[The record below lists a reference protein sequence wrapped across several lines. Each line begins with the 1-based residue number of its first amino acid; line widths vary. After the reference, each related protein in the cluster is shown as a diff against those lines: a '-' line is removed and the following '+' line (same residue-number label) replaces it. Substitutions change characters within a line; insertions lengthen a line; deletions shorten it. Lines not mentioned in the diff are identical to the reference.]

1 MLEWKTDSEVGTI
14 GFLLERL
21 NEQTGAFE
29 TVSELL
35 PGMLLPPQGGSY
47 RFVDPSAK
55 PNQQHVY
62 RVQEV
67 TVNGDGMVNGP
78 YTVTPKQPLP
88 INRQMF
94 ADGPAGFT
102 LAQAD
107 FSAKQISRFAAH
119 KQAARSLAAEKKRKT
134 GDTVKVPVSKDGL
147 VYLTADELAAASGLR
162 KAEVT
167 RHLKNGKL
175 SLTLAGEPVSV
186 LSSAVGSALWF
197 YGYAPERNDIGQNIY
212 LLDLGK
218 TKGAEIKNSHKRAE
232 KKADNLQSF
241 TAQVRTEENHMPFHL
256 YINKPVHDFW
266 AWEYLMASKKGN
278 ASVAH
283 PVSAPDLTGEGTARV
298 TVNLVNISSSSS
310 SQTAPYKVSLSLNG
324 TELGT
329 AESSETGDWQISE
342 EVSADLLKDSG
353 NELKIVSALNSGV
366 NYSLIYLDSIDL
378 EYQRLAQAVNGE
390 LTFSSSEDSSMT
402 VAGFSSRTVLAL
414 DITDPNEPVRIYPTV
429 EEEGEGAYTVTVPV
443 QAEHRYFLTENITAT
458 VSGELT
464 ADTPSS
470 LHDARNRAD
479 YLLISPLHLMDE
491 ARRLAEYR
499 ETQGL
504 ETMVVDIDDVQDEFS
519 DSLAAPEAVR
529 DFLAYVHENWAKVPH
544 YVVLVG
550 DGSYDYKNYLGAGW
564 PLVPTVLT
572 ATPEGYFPSDNAL
585 ADVVGDDKVPE
596 FAIGRIPVIDNE
608 EFSAYTDKLIA
619 YEQTAGQG
627 GALSIVVDK
636 SDPAA
641 GNFQAS
647 ADKVAAL
654 VPNGLTVEQ
663 IAVDTLGES
672 GTNSKVVNAFQQ
684 GGGILHYI
692 GHSSLIKYGRTGKL
706 LTADEIAAM
715 NDLSQP
721 MLMVSMSCSSASFG
735 YPPMNSIGESAV
747 LKENG
752 AAVGFFGATGLS
764 YNYLADIM
772 ADGFYSSL
780 SDPAVGRIGD
790 AVLRA
795 KQQYAE
801 QGAMPYT
808 LDIYNL
814 LGDPAALVPV
824 PAEH

>member
-1 MLEWKTDSEVGTI
+1 
-14 GFLLERL
+14 
-21 NEQTGAFE
+21 
-29 TVSELL
+29 
-35 PGMLLPPQGGSY
+35 
-47 RFVDPSAK
+47 
-55 PNQQHVY
+55 
-62 RVQEV
+62 
-67 TVNGDGMVNGP
+67 
-78 YTVTPKQPLP
+78 
-88 INRQMF
+88 
-94 ADGPAGFT
+94 
-102 LAQAD
+102 
-107 FSAKQISRFAAH
+107 
-119 KQAARSLAAEKKRKT
+119 
-134 GDTVKVPVSKDGL
+134 
-147 VYLTADELAAASGLR
+147 
-162 KAEVT
+162 
-167 RHLKNGKL
+167 
-175 SLTLAGEPVSV
+175 
-186 LSSAVGSALWF
+186 
-197 YGYAPERNDIGQNIY
+197 
-212 LLDLGK
+212 
-218 TKGAEIKNSHKRAE
+218 
-232 KKADNLQSF
+232 
-241 TAQVRTEENHMPFHL
+241 
-256 YINKPVHDFW
+256 
-266 AWEYLMASKKGN
+266 
-278 ASVAH
+278 
-283 PVSAPDLTGEGTARV
+283 
-298 TVNLVNISSSSS
+298 
-310 SQTAPYKVSLSLNG
+310 
-324 TELGT
+324 
-329 AESSETGDWQISE
+329 
-342 EVSADLLKDSG
+342 
-353 NELKIVSALNSGV
+353 
-366 NYSLIYLDSIDL
+366 
-378 EYQRLAQAVNGE
+378 
-390 LTFSSSEDSSMT
+390 MT

-414 DITDPNEPVRIYPTV
+414 DITDLNEPVRIYPTV

-479 YLLISPLHLMDE
+479 YLLISPLHLLD
-491 ARRLAEYR
+491 AAQRLAEYR

-715 NDLSQP
+715 NDLSKP

-747 LKENG
+747 LKKNG

-801 QGAMPYT
+801 QEAMPYT

-814 LGDPAALVPV
+814 LGDPAALVPA
-824 PAEH
+824 AEH